1 MLTTFVQI
9 DEQIY
14 LDFWLSIP
22 YNNNQGRGDTMNQKE
37 RLMKVLDISEQEA
50 LEILATDKEIDKG
63 ADPFPLTAEQKKVEK
78 KARQADRKPTAY
90 KFTKRERKPN
100 ETKGHL
106 IAEIANFLTNSVDN
120 LEITNKERVIA
131 FEVDGKKFELTLTQK
146 RK

>member
-1 MLTTFVQI
+1 
-9 DEQIY
+9 
-14 LDFWLSIP
+14 
-22 YNNNQGRGDTMNQKE
+22 MNQKE

-50 LEILATDKEIDKG
+50 MEILATDKEIDKG

-78 KARQADRKPTAY
+78 KARQADRKPTTY

>member
-1 MLTTFVQI
+1 
-9 DEQIY
+9 
-14 LDFWLSIP
+14 
-22 YNNNQGRGDTMNQKE
+22 
-37 RLMKVLDISEQEA
+37 MKVLDISEQEA
-50 LEILATDKEIDKG
+50 MEIIATDKEIDKG

-100 ETKGHL
+100 ETKSHL
-106 IAEIANFLTNSVDN
+106 IAEIANFLTNSVEN

-131 FEVDGKKFELTLTQK
+131 FEMDGKKFELTLTQK